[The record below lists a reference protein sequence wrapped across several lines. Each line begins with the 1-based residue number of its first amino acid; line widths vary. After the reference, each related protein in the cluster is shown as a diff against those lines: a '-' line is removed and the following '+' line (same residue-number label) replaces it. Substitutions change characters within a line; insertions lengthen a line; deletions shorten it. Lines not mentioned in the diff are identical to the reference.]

1 MRVPL
6 GSLRW
11 RSRLNLTASALT
23 SVPSW
28 NLMPL
33 RSVITYTFGCGF
45 SVFSTRL
52 PTTAP
57 LSSILYRLSQVRPMM
72 ALLYTS
78 CDLTGS
84 NVVGSRSMATVS
96 WPPLTGLPAA
106 VVAGWVGAAAAGAV
120 VGFAAAA
127 AAGCVGA
134 AAAAGAVVGLGAAAA
149 AAACVGA
156 AATAGAVVG
165 DGAAAGP
172 HAATNTMA
180 ATASGKTNVRRES
193 MASSLPV
200 RGCVSDFS
208 TAGPA
213 RRAAHR
219 RALRRK

>member
-28 NLMPL
+28 NLTPL
-33 RSVITYTFGCGF
+33 RKVIMYTFGCGL

-57 LSSILYRLSQVRPMM
+57 LSSTLYRLSHVRPMM

-78 CDLTGS
+78 WDLVGS

-96 WPPLTGLPAA
+96 WPPLTGFPEAA
-106 VVAGWVGAAAAGAV
+106 DAAGWVGAAAAAGGD

-134 AAAAGAVVGLGAAAA
+134 AAAAGGDVGFGAAAA
-149 AAACVGA
+149 
-156 AATAGAVVG
+156 
-165 DGAAAGP
+165 
-172 HAATNTMA
+172 
-180 ATASGKTNVRRES
+180 
-193 MASSLPV
+193 
-200 RGCVSDFS
+200 
-208 TAGPA
+208 
-213 RRAAHR
+213 
-219 RALRRK
+219 

>member
-106 VVAGWVGAAAAGAV
+106 VAAGACVGAATAAGGVVGFAAAAAGCVGAAAGAAGAV

-127 AAGCVGA
+127 PAGCVGA
-134 AAAAGAVVGLGAAAA
+134 AA
-149 AAACVGA
+149 
-156 AATAGAVVG
+156 AGAVVG

-172 HAATNTMA
+172 HAATNTVA
-180 ATASGKTNVRRES
+180 ATASGKTIVRRES
-193 MASSLPV
+193 MVSSLPV
-200 RGCVSDFS
+200 PGFS
-208 TAGPA
+208 AISQP
-213 RRAAHR
+213 
-219 RALRRK
+219 

>member
-28 NLMPL
+28 NLTPL
-33 RSVITYTFGCGF
+33 RKVIMYTFGWGF

-57 LSSILYRLSQVRPMM
+57 LSSTLYRLSHVRPMM

-78 CDLTGS
+78 WDLVGS

-96 WPPLTGLPAA
+96 WPPLTGFPEAA
-106 VVAGWVGAAAAGAV
+106 DAAGWVGAAAAGAV
-120 VGFAAAA
+120 VG
-127 AAGCVGA
+127 
-134 AAAAGAVVGLGAAAA
+134 
-149 AAACVGA
+149 
-156 AATAGAVVG
+156 
-165 DGAAAGP
+165 DGAADGP
-172 HAATNTMA
+172 QAATNTTA
-180 ATASGKTNVRRES
+180 AIASGKTSVRRES

-200 RGCVSDFS
+200 PRF
-208 TAGPA
+208 
-213 RRAAHR
+213 
-219 RALRRK
+219 